1 MKCTTSLLKR
11 NTTYVLPLCLLI
23 VDYFMIV
30 AGISLAVIGRK
41 LWMFPPVVE
50 SFHIRSIYIYLIA
63 PALFLFMMC
72 LGHCYDIALPYW
84 DRVRNLFKAVSFSV
98 MLTVFLM
105 YAAYVAGDVSRLFI
119 LGSWVFTFIMLLLGR
134 YILERILIAKGI
146 LKIPVIIVGA
156 GKTAELVLQ
165 SFERHPIMRYEIVG
179 FIDDNPVCKNLIE
192 KYPLLGGFCDIDDIV
207 AQTKVQHVIVCAP
220 GLPPDKLI
228 ALVNRLELSI
238 KNVSFVP
245 ELIGLPVANVSVQGL
260 MEENMMLVNVQ
271 NNLARPYYRFV
282 KRVFDILLIVA
293 SCWISIP
300 IMMIIGG
307 GVWLNDPGPI
317 FFSHI
322 RIGRNGKTFKCYK
335 FRTMVVNA
343 NVKLREYLA
352 THPEAK
358 EEWDKSYKL
367 KNDPRITRVGHFL
380 RKSSL
385 DELPQLFNVLK
396 GEMSLVGPRPIIR
409 TEIRKYGD
417 YIQDFYLVRPG
428 ITGVWQ
434 VSGRSDTTYD
444 ERVRM
449 DSWYVHNWSVWID
462 IVYLVKTILVVI
474 KRKGA
479 Y

>member
-1 MKCTTSLLKR
+1 MNCNISLLKR
-11 NTTYVLPLCLLI
+11 NTTYVLPLCLFL
-23 VDYFMIV
+23 VDYVMIV
-30 AGISLAVIGRK
+30 LGITFAYELRK
-41 LWMFPPVVE
+41 WWMFPPVADTFE
-50 SFHIRSIYIYLIA
+50 IRSIYIYLIA

-72 LGHCYDIALPYW
+72 ICKCYEIAVPYW
-84 DRVRNLFKAVSFSV
+84 DRVRNLFKAVSYSIL
-98 MLTVFLM
+98 LTVFLM

-119 LGSWVFTFIMLLLGR
+119 IYSWVSTFVALLIGR
-134 YILERILIAKGI
+134 YLLERVLISKGI
-146 LKIPVIIVGA
+146 LKIPVIIIGA

-179 FIDDNPVCKNLIE
+179 FIDDNPVCKNLTK
-192 KYPLLGGFCDIDDIV
+192 KYTLLGGFDDIDDIV
-207 AQTKVQHVIVCAP
+207 EQTKIQNVIVCAP
-220 GLPPDKLI
+220 GLPPNKLI
-228 ALVNRLELSI
+228 ALVNRLQLSI

-245 ELIGLPVANVSVQGL
+245 ELIGLPVANMSVQGL
-260 MEENMMLVNVQ
+260 MEENMMMVNVQ
-271 NNLARPYYRFV
+271 NNLARPYYRFI
-282 KRVFDILLIVA
+282 KRLFDILLIVG

-300 IMMIIGG
+300 TMIITAGV
-307 GVWLNDPGPI
+307 VWLNDPGPI

-343 NVKLREYLA
+343 NTKLREYLA
-352 THPEAK
+352 TNPEAK
-358 EEWDKSYKL
+358 KEWENSYKL
-367 KNDPRITRVGHFL
+367 KDDPRITKVGHFL